1 MRCGRRAVLAALL
14 LTGCGLDPTISQPSL
29 PAPGPDPSPTQSAE
43 AAEAAEAVSGLVV
56 AIGAGRSAADAPA
69 GFPAWA
75 DAAEAALGA
84 VLDRL
89 RAADPVAGGEPV
101 FELPPS
107 SPATPAPA
115 GLAESLAGAST
126 AAQASLRRAAL
137 AAESQPLRLLY
148 ASAAC
153 TSRGLATVGAAPVE
167 GGAEPRRFQGTTVAA
182 SLPIALSHSWALIY
196 GLGVGIGRLD
206 ADDPLRDLGTAR
218 LATAKEL
225 RNELRD
231 ALPGAAPVQPATF
244 DLPTAMTSAE
254 EIRAG
259 WGALELRLLEGLGRL
274 VAAGGPERERWLDLM
289 LEAVDSVGGMGSS
302 LPHWPGWV

>member
-1 MRCGRRAVLAALL
+1 VLAALL

-29 PAPGPDPSPTQSAE
+29 PAPEPDPSPSQSAE
-43 AAEAAEAVSGLVV
+43 AAEATAAVAGLVS
-56 AIGAGRSAADAPA
+56 AIEAGRSAQDAPA
-69 GFPAWA
+69 SFPAWA
-75 DAAEAALGA
+75 DAAVAALGA

-101 FELPPS
+101 FELPPP
-107 SPATPAPA
+107 SPATLAPA

-126 AAQASLRRAAL
+126 AAEDSLRRAAL
-137 AAESQPLRLLY
+137 AAEAQPLRLLY

-153 TSRGLATVGAAPVE
+153 ASRGLATVGAAPVE
-167 GGAEPRRFQGTTVAA
+167 GGAEPRHFQGTTVAA

-206 ADDPLRDLGTAR
+206 RDDPLRGLGTAR

-244 DLPTAMTSAE
+244 DLPTAMTTSD

-259 WGALELRLLEGLGRL
+259 WGALELGLLEGLGRL
-274 VAAGGPERERWLDLM
+274 VAAGGPGRERWLELM
-289 LEAVDSVGGMGSS
+289 LGAVDSVGGMGWP

>member
-14 LTGCGLDPTISQPSL
+14 VAGCGLDPTISQPSL
-29 PAPGPDPSPTQSAE
+29 PAPEPDPTPSQTAE
-43 AAEAAEAVSGLVV
+43 AAEAAAAVAGLVA
-56 AIGAGRSAADAPA
+56 AIEAGRSAEGAPA
-69 GFPAWA
+69 TYPAWA
-75 DAAEAALGA
+75 DAAVTALGA

-101 FELPPS
+101 FDLPPH
-107 SPATPAPA
+107 SPETPPPA
-115 GLAESLAGAST
+115 GLEESLAAAST
-126 AAQASLRRAAL
+126 AAETSLRRAAL
-137 AAESQPLRLLY
+137 AAQAQPLRLLY

-153 TSRGLATVGAAPVE
+153 TSRGLTTVGAAPVE
-167 GGAEPRRFQGTTVAA
+167 GEAEPRHFQGTTVAA

-206 ADDPLRDLGTAR
+206 GDDPLRDLGTAR

-225 RNELRD
+225 RNELRN
-231 ALPGAAPVQPATF
+231 ALPGVAPVQPATF
-244 DLPTAMTSAE
+244 ELPTAMTTSE

-259 WGALELRLLEGLGRL
+259 WGALELGLLEGLGRL
-274 VAAGGPERERWLDLM
+274 VAAGGPGRERWLELM
-289 LEAVDSVGGMGSS
+289 VGAADSVGAMGRP